1 MDNKKTI
8 NEYIT
13 INASHFN
20 RIMPDTKNREFK
32 IDIIW
37 NNISFAES
45 NIFNTVS
52 HIHSFYELY
61 CVMDGSIKIIMNNKE
76 LTLKKN
82 DCVLFP
88 PNCEH
93 RIIDYSTDFVRYDI
107 GFRVSNASFIENV
120 ISTEKNDGYCFTMTD
135 EMKFLL
141 KYMNKYAVMNNLY
154 SPSAIGNAICAFVI
168 DVLNQINSGINDDEK
183 NKKTYQTSL
192 AYAAREFIQD
202 NYERQI
208 TPSDVSN
215 ILHISNRQLSRI
227 LKKYYN
233 MSFSGLLE
241 LFRIENAKKYLENS
255 DLTIKEIAFLTG
267 YSNEYTFIRA
277 FNRVVGETPGKYKS
291 QIDV

>member
-13 INASHFN
+13 INASQFN

-37 NNISFAES
+37 NNISFAKS

-61 CVMDGSIKIIMNNKE
+61 CVMDGSIKIIMNNRE

-82 DCVLFP
+82 DCVLFL

-141 KYMNKYAVMNNLY
+141 ACMNKYAVMNNLY
-154 SPSAIGNAICAFVI
+154 SPSAIGSAICAFVI
-168 DVLNQINSGINDDEK
+168 DVLNQIRSGINDDEK
-183 NKKTYQTSL
+183 NKITYQTSL

-241 LFRIENAKKYLENS
+241 LFRIESAKKHLENS

-277 FNRVVGETPGKYKS
+277 FNRVVGETPGKYKR